1 ALRASYESPPVAGAR
16 FKAGPVARI
25 RLTLRILPFREI
37 YRMNKEDIKAT
48 VKAYILNEF
57 LPGEDPAALTD
68 TTPLVS
74 TGILDSV
81 ALLNVVTF
89 LETQFGIMLDAHKTD
104 VDHINTLDDIP
115 RLVPPKKS

>member
-1 ALRASYESPPVAGAR
+1 
-16 FKAGPVARI
+16 
-25 RLTLRILPFREI
+25 
-37 YRMNKEDIKAT
+37 MNEQDVKAT

-89 LETQFGIMLDAHKTD
+89 LENQFSITLEAHETD
-104 VDHINTLDDIP
+104 VDHMNTLDDIA
-115 RLVPPKKS
+115 RLVASKKS